1 MDTLPGQP
9 RVVKFGIFEVD
20 LQSGEVRKAGMRQKL
35 AGQPFQVL
43 QVLLEH
49 PQEIVTREQLRQR
62 LWPENTFVDYE
73 LALKKAVNRLRE
85 VLGDSADSPRF
96 IETMPRQGYRF
107 IGSVEATHRPDPIP
121 PSGAPPTKRKMPGI
135 LSVGLSL
142 AVVVALVLAFNTD
155 KLRARI
161 FAKSRSLE
169 IHSIAVLPLENLSKD
184 PGEDYFSDGM
194 TDALTTAL
202 AQIGSLR
209 VISRTSAMHF
219 KGTRETLPQI
229 AHELKV
235 DAVVEGSAARAGDR
249 IRITAQLIETQ
260 TDLHIWAKSYERNA
274 QDVLA
279 LQDEVARDIA
289 AEIRIKLTP
298 EDRTRLASSRPVN
311 AEAHEAYLKGR
322 YFWNK
327 NTIDA
332 PAKSLDYSRKAIE
345 IDPELAPAYASLAQ
359 AYFKMGNDSA
369 LPSKEAYEK
378 GRAAAQKALQLDDT
392 LAEAHS
398 SLADVKHLYAYD
410 QAGADK
416 EYMRAIE
423 LNPNSAEIR
432 SAYSKYLMHMVR
444 CDEAVAQARIAMEVD
459 PLSIVANRRLGIALF
474 GCGRNDE
481 AIEQFQKTRE
491 LDPTDR
497 FTPYWIAWAYLYKGM
512 YEEAIAENKK
522 MTVPGGQPD
531 TNARW
536 ELGIIYAEAGKR
548 EQAVRIF
555 NELKDRWKRGDFQAG
570 YVRPQMMA
578 HLAAA
583 LGDKDEAMAW
593 LEKSYQERDDWIVQS
608 RIMREFNILHRDP
621 RYKDLLRR
629 VGLPLQDR

>member
-1 MDTLPGQP
+1 
-9 RVVKFGIFEVD
+9 V
-20 LQSGEVRKAGMRQKL
+20 GEAAESPKHRARKATSIAALAGILAFAAIAVWMRQN
-35 AGQPFQVL
+35 F
-43 QVLLEH
+43 
-49 PQEIVTREQLRQR
+49 LR
-62 LWPENTFVDYE
+62 
-73 LALKKAVNRLRE
+73 
-85 VLGDSADSPRF
+85 
-96 IETMPRQGYRF
+96 
-107 IGSVEATHRPDPIP
+107 
-121 PSGAPPTKRKMPGI
+121 APPAHI
-135 LSVGLSL
+135 QSL
-142 AVVVALVLAFNTD
+142 V
-155 KLRARI
+155 
-161 FAKSRSLE
+161 
-169 IHSIAVLPLENLSKD
+169 VLPLENLSHD
-184 PGEDYFSDGM
+184 PEQEYFADGM
-194 TDALTTAL
+194 TDALTTEL
-202 AQIGSLR
+202 ARIGSLR

-219 KGTRETLPQI
+219 KGSRETLPQI
-229 AHELKV
+229 GQQLKV

-260 TDLHIWAKSYERNA
+260 TDHHLWAKSYERNV

-298 EDRTRLASSRPVN
+298 EDRTRLARSRPVN
-311 AEAHEAYLKGR
+311 GEAHEAYLKGR

-398 SLADVKHLYAYD
+398 SLADVKHLYEYD

-423 LNPNSAEIR
+423 LNPNSAEIH

-512 YEEAIAENKK
+512 YEEAIEENKK
-522 MTVPGGQPD
+522 MTAPGDQPD

-536 ELGIIYAEAGKR
+536 ELGIIYAEAGKP
-548 EQAVRIF
+548 EQAISIL
-555 NELKDRWKRGDFQAG
+555 NELKESRKGGYLQAS
-570 YVRPQMMA
+570 YVRPQMIA

-583 LGDKDEAMAW
+583 LGYKDEAMAW

-608 RIMREFNILHRDP
+608 RVMQEFSILRSEP
-621 RYKDLLRR
+621 RYQNLLRR
-629 VGLPLQDR
+629 IGLPSP